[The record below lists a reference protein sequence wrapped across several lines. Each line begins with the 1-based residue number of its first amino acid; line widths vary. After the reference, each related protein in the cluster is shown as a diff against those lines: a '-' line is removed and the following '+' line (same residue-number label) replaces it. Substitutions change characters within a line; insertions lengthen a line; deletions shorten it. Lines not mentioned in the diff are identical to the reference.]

1 MAKLLSKEEEL
12 ILVSAIA
19 DAEKQTSGEIRV
31 HIENNCNG
39 DAIQRSVQLF
49 EQLGM
54 TKTEKKNAVLIYLA
68 SDAKKFAVI
77 GDEGINNIVGEN
89 FWKST
94 KDIMQNHFVKG
105 DFLSGLKYG
114 IEEIGKQLKQ
124 HFPFHKN
131 DSNELPND
139 ISIG

>member
-39 DAIQRSVQLF
+39 DAIRRSVQLF

-114 IEEIGKQLKQ
+114 IAEIGKQLKQ

-139 ISIG
+139 ISFG